1 MRLRRLIW
9 KCFCFTHILIF
20 VDVDRPTVHSG
31 LLFLWWLAPDVL
43 RLLGIV
49 WKRLERFGF
58 ALYLWQ
64 LTLINTPLI
73 LLPFTPVWDMQ
84 ECINSLIWFFIILF
98 FLFFR
103 LLCGCSCLYLLAFSL
118 SSVVCFDDFCN
129 VNQFRFICI
138 ALVTVDLVLKKL
150 YSIYFFVLF
159 YSISLPLQI
168 DVWCFDNLDSKWSV
182 TIQSHYTISFILKRV
197 QRKPKIIY
205 IYRICWCMW
214 CFYLFSFFY
223 FVICIQK
230 DQQDLWSYTGL
241 ILTHNTTETN

>member
-1 MRLRRLIW
+1 M
-9 KCFCFTHILIF
+9 IF
-20 VDVDRPTVHSG
+20 DNLV
-31 LLFLWWLAPDVL
+31 
-43 RLLGIV
+43 
-49 WKRLERFGF
+49 
-58 ALYLWQ
+58 
-64 LTLINTPLI
+64 
-73 LLPFTPVWDMQ
+73 
-84 ECINSLIWFFIILF
+84 

-103 LLCGCSCLYLLAFSL
+103 LLCGCSRLYLLAFSL

-150 YSIYFFVLF
+150 YSVYFLF

-197 QRKPKIIY
+197 QRKPKIVY
-205 IYRICWCMW
+205 IFRICWCMW

-241 ILTHNTTETN
+241 ILSRNTTETN